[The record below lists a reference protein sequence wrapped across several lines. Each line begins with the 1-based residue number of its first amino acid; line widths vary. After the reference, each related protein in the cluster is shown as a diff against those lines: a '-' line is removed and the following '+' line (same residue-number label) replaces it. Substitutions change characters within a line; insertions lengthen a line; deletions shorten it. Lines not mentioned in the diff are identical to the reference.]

1 MTNQENSNRA
11 DACQARHRLCLGSRK
26 SADLVNK
33 TPAPARRAEQANSIY
48 STPEYQSDHLSHLGD
63 SSSLFSSDKRLSHS
77 TEQPR
82 AVNLP
87 LGAGSSLFDLGSLID
102 LSSSS
107 PLQFGNQQHSP
118 IRSGEGKGT
127 ASSPFAFDSSPLAS
141 MVVEREPPKATHQ
154 KLGQPTLPIVQ
165 HAPEFGK
172 PSPLQNRLQ
181 PNNNVFNIPK
191 PQQSR
196 PEHHRPSAKEV
207 AHKVLDPLMHRQPPP
222 PSSYTSY
229 SDVRHIPVPSNP
241 PTYNTYPKP
250 PPTFSSVN
258 GPTQPYGG
266 PYAYKY
272 EPPVVDLTKP
282 QPFGFS
288 QPAFLDDR
296 FSANDPYTYI
306 DAEKANENIKNLL
319 EGAFDDEEDK
329 PRTRGRRKKI
339 EAAVEGLANKTH
351 SLEVKAEDKEGEEK
365 QVRTKE
371 DEEEEIDD
379 GTVEGLKVKLLP
391 HQVDGVEWMR
401 EKEHGATKKS
411 KVLPKGGILAD
422 DMGLYVFYGSTP
434 IPANE

>member
-1 MTNQENSNRA
+1 
-11 DACQARHRLCLGSRK
+11 
-26 SADLVNK
+26 
-33 TPAPARRAEQANSIY
+33 
-48 STPEYQSDHLSHLGD
+48 
-63 SSSLFSSDKRLSHS
+63 
-77 TEQPR
+77 
-82 AVNLP
+82 
-87 LGAGSSLFDLGSLID
+87 
-102 LSSSS
+102 
-107 PLQFGNQQHSP
+107 
-118 IRSGEGKGT
+118 
-127 ASSPFAFDSSPLAS
+127 
-141 MVVEREPPKATHQ
+141 MVVEREPPKATPQ
-154 KLGQPTLPIVQ
+154 KPRQPTLPLVQ

-196 PEHHRPSAKEV
+196 PEHHRPSAKDV

-222 PSSYTSY
+222 PSSHTSY
-229 SDVRHIPVPSNP
+229 SNVKHIQPPSNP
-241 PTYNTYPKP
+241 PIYTSYPKP

-258 GPTQPYGG
+258 GPTQPYSA
-266 PYAYKY
+266 PYAYQY
-272 EPPVVDLTKP
+272 QQPVVDLTKP
-282 QPFGFS
+282 QTFGSS

-339 EAAVEGLANKTH
+339 EAAVEGLANKLH
-351 SLEVKAEDKEGEEK
+351 SLEVKAEDKEGGEK
-365 QVRTKE
+365 QVETKE
-371 DEEEEIDD
+371 DEEGEIDD

-401 EKEHGATKKS
+401 EKENGATKKS

-422 DMGLYVFYGSTP
+422 DMGLYVFHGSNP
-434 IPANE
+434 IPANEYIEARQFNRSHFC